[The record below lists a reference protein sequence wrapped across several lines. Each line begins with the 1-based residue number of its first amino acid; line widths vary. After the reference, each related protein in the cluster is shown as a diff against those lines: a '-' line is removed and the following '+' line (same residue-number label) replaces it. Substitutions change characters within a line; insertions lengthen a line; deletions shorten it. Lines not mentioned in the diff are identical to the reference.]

1 VLPLAKGPLARPA
14 LHASAHH
21 SAALPLA
28 QGPLARLGAPERY
41 IVASG
46 EQQKL
51 LPHLL
56 PQFVSPLCVEH
67 PKVGVLFASRWACR

>member
-1 VLPLAKGPLARPA
+1 VLPLAK
-14 LHASAHH
+14 
-21 SAALPLA
+21 
-28 QGPLARLGAPERY
+28 GPLARLGAPERY